1 MKCLCF
7 LVDVHMYSLYV
18 CVCLDFLM
26 SLADFFVKGLPQAP
40 ETVAPSQPSDDQK
53 GKPSTLCYSS
63 HLFYK

>member
-1 MKCLCF
+1 
-7 LVDVHMYSLYV
+7 
-18 CVCLDFLM
+18 M

-63 HLFYK
+63 HLFYKWLKKVIQLKLIKPLIDTDEFM